1 MHNKKSIYELE
12 FDCMSETKAEELVEK
27 YFSSEQ
33 IHLIYYVEP
42 KLVLTDLSEEE
53 ISLIQSAKLVMAVQ
67 TELYEDLQ
75 SAKENYSRI
84 VKGIEFLKIIST
96 YVKKKKEKVI
106 VLSSSEEDCEAFMR
120 FLHLDRNLCK
130 NIIVAQMKETDMD
143 GFVNEMNMDMAPV
156 VFSLMQHD
164 IQIEFI
170 RNYVDKLDTK
180 MVVMLGDSLEYMK
193 KSEKKIHKILKALHI
208 GKKHYNL
215 PKK

>member
-120 FLHLDRNLCK
+120 FLHLDKIC
-130 NIIVAQMKETDMD
+130 V
-143 GFVNEMNMDMAPV
+143 
-156 VFSLMQHD
+156 
-164 IQIEFI
+164 
-170 RNYVDKLDTK
+170 K
-180 MVVMLGDSLEYMK
+180 M
-193 KSEKKIHKILKALHI
+193 
-208 GKKHYNL
+208 
-215 PKK
+215 

>member
-53 ISLIQSAKLVMAVQ
+53 ISLIQSAKLVMAVR

-215 PKK
+215 PK

>member
-1 MHNKKSIYELE
+1 
-12 FDCMSETKAEELVEK
+12 
-27 YFSSEQ
+27 
-33 IHLIYYVEP
+33 
-42 KLVLTDLSEEE
+42 
-53 ISLIQSAKLVMAVQ
+53 
-67 TELYEDLQ
+67 
-75 SAKENYSRI
+75 
-84 VKGIEFLKIIST
+84 
-96 YVKKKKEKVI
+96 
-106 VLSSSEEDCEAFMR
+106 MR

-130 NIIVAQMKETDMD
+130 NVIVAQMKETDMD

-180 MVVMLGDSLEYMK
+180 MVVMLGDSLDYMK

-215 PKK
+215 PK

>member
-130 NIIVAQMKETDMD
+130 NVIVAQMKETDMD

-180 MVVMLGDSLEYMK
+180 MVVMLGDSLDYMK

-215 PKK
+215 PK

>member
-130 NIIVAQMKETDMD
+130 KIIVAQMKETDMD

-215 PKK
+215 PK

>member
-1 MHNKKSIYELE
+1 MHNKQSIYELE

-215 PKK
+215 PK

>member
-75 SAKENYSRI
+75 SAKNYI
-84 VKGIEFLKIIST
+84 ANG
-96 YVKKKKEKVI
+96 Y
-106 VLSSSEEDCEAFMR
+106 
-120 FLHLDRNLCK
+120 NL
-130 NIIVAQMKETDMD
+130 I
-143 GFVNEMNMDMAPV
+143 
-156 VFSLMQHD
+156 
-164 IQIEFI
+164 
-170 RNYVDKLDTK
+170 DKLF
-180 MVVMLGDSLEYMK
+180 
-193 KSEKKIHKILKALHI
+193 EK
-208 GKKHYNL
+208 
-215 PKK
+215 

>member
-215 PKK
+215 PK

>member
-130 NIIVAQMKETDMD
+130 NVIVAQMKETDMD

-215 PKK
+215 PK

>member
-106 VLSSSEEDCEAFMR
+106 VLSSSEEDYEAFMR

-130 NIIVAQMKETDMD
+130 NVIVAQMKETDMD

-180 MVVMLGDSLEYMK
+180 MVVMLGDSLDYMK

-215 PKK
+215 PK

>member
-106 VLSSSEEDCEAFMR
+106 VLSSSEEDCEACMR

-180 MVVMLGDSLEYMK
+180 MVVMLGDSLDYMK

-215 PKK
+215 PK

>member
-75 SAKENYSRI
+75 SAIENYSRI
-84 VKGIEFLKIIST
+84 VKGIEILKIISS

-106 VLSSSEEDCEAFMR
+106 VLSSSEEDCVAFMR

-130 NIIVAQMKETDMD
+130 NIIVALMKETDMD

-215 PKK
+215 PK

>member
-180 MVVMLGDSLEYMK
+180 MVVMLGDSLDYMK

-215 PKK
+215 PK

>member
-120 FLHLDRNLCK
+120 FLHLDKNLCK
-130 NIIVAQMKETDMD
+130 NVIVAQMKETDMD

-164 IQIEFI
+164 IQMEFI

-180 MVVMLGDSLEYMK
+180 MVVMLGDSLDYMK

-215 PKK
+215 PK